1 MKVEI
6 DPGPGMIRFEGP
18 LRPAQQIK
26 MARFG
31 CYSVRPK
38 HPFCVSAETETFRP
52 VAEPKHRNVSAE
64 PKQSSNVTI
73 PPKSEYFNK
82 HFTTLDLLI

>member
-1 MKVEI
+1 MKYTLEVAPFI
-6 DPGPGMIRFEGP
+6 N
-18 LRPAQQIK
+18 
-26 MARFG
+26 
-31 CYSVRPK
+31 SVRPK

-73 PPKSEYFNK
+73 PPKSEYYIK
-82 HFTTLDLLI
+82 HFTTHLILHRLKMVILVILR